1 MPLLKDIATIR
12 SGYLFRGKIEPDASG
27 RYQVIQIG
35 DITPDAQLSA
45 KPSHGALVRVS
56 LPDVKTTQILEKG
69 EVLFISRGPRKQAV
83 AITDWLEN
91 AIATSQFF
99 ILRPA
104 GTVLPEYLAWYIN
117 QRPAQRYIE
126 ERSTGTSVTLI
137 NLEALKTLPVETP
150 PMETQARIAQIH
162 QLSRREKELVEA
174 IQNRR
179 RALIEMTLLRAILG
193 DLAQQH

>member
-1 MPLLKDIATIR
+1 MPFLKDIAAIR

-35 DITPDAQLSA
+35 DITPDARLSA
-45 KPSHGALVRVS
+45 KPLVRVS
-56 LPDVKTTQILEKG
+56 LPDVKSTQILEKG
-69 EVLFISRGPRKQAV
+69 DVLFISRGPRKQAV
-83 AITDWLEN
+83 AITDWLGN

-104 GTVLPEYLAWYIN
+104 ETVLPEYLAWYIN

-126 ERSTGTSVTLI
+126 EHSTGTSVTLI

-162 QLSRREKELVEA
+162 QLGLRERELVEA

-179 RALIEMTLLRAILG
+179 RALIEMTLLKTVAVRGA
-193 DLAQQH
+193 

>member
-1 MPLLKDIATIR
+1 MPLLKDIAAIR

-35 DITPDAQLSA
+35 DITPDARLSA
-45 KPSHGALVRVS
+45 KPLVRVS
-56 LPDVKTTQILEKG
+56 LPDVKSTQILEKG
-69 EVLFISRGPRKQAV
+69 DVLFISRGPRKQAV
-83 AITDWLEN
+83 AITDRMEN

-99 ILRPA
+99 ILRLA
-104 GTVLPEYLAWYIN
+104 ETVLPEYLAWYIN

-126 ERSTGTSVTLI
+126 EHSTGTSVTLI

-150 PMETQARIAQIH
+150 PIETQARIAQIH
-162 QLSRREKELVEA
+162 QLSLREKELVEA

-179 RALIEMTLLRAILG
+179 RALIEMTLLRAIQR
-193 DLAQQH
+193 DVAQRH

>member
-1 MPLLKDIATIR
+1 MPFLKDIAAIR

-35 DITPDAQLSA
+35 DITPDARLSA
-45 KPSHGALVRVS
+45 KPLVRVS

-69 EVLFISRGPRKQAV
+69 DVLFISRGPRKQAV
-83 AITDWLEN
+83 AITDWLGN

-104 GTVLPEYLAWYIN
+104 ETVLPEYLAWYIN

-126 ERSTGTSVTLI
+126 EHSTGTSVTLI
-137 NLEALKTLPVETP
+137 NLEALKTLPVEMP

-162 QLSRREKELVEA
+162 QLGLRERELVEA

-179 RALIEMTLLRAILG
+179 RALIEMTLLKTVAVRGA
-193 DLAQQH
+193 

>member
-1 MPLLKDIATIR
+1 MPLLKDIAAIR

-35 DITPDAQLSA
+35 DITPDARLSA
-45 KPSHGALVRVS
+45 KPLVRVS
-56 LPDVKTTQILEKG
+56 LPDVKPTQILERG
-69 EVLFISRGPRKQAV
+69 DVLFISRGPRKQA
-83 AITDWLEN
+83 APITDWLEN

-126 ERSTGTSVTLI
+126 EHSTGSSVTLI

-162 QLSRREKELVEA
+162 QLSLRERELVEA

-179 RALIEMTLLRAILG
+179 RARIEMLLLKAV
-193 DLAQQH
+193 QHGER

>member
-1 MPLLKDIATIR
+1 MPLLKDIAAIR

-35 DITPDAQLSA
+35 DITPDARLSA
-45 KPSHGALVRVS
+45 KPLVRVS
-56 LPDVKTTQILEKG
+56 LPDVKSTQILEKG
-69 EVLFISRGPRKQAV
+69 NVLFISRGPRKQAA

-126 ERSTGTSVTLI
+126 EHSTGTSVTLI

-162 QLSRREKELVEA
+162 QLSLRERELVEA

-179 RALIEMTLLRAILG
+179 RALIEMTLLKTVAVRGA
-193 DLAQQH
+193 

>member
-1 MPLLKDIATIR
+1 MPLLKDIAAIR

-35 DITPDAQLSA
+35 DITPDARLSA
-45 KPSHGALVRVS
+45 KPLVRVS
-56 LPDVKTTQILEKG
+56 LPDVKSTQILEKG
-69 EVLFISRGPRKQAV
+69 DVLFISRGPRKQAV
-83 AITDWLEN
+83 AITDRMEN

-99 ILRPA
+99 ILRLD

-126 ERSTGTSVTLI
+126 EHSTGSSVTLI

-150 PMETQARIAQIH
+150 PIETQARIAQIH
-162 QLSRREKELVEA
+162 RLSLREKELVEA
-174 IQNRR
+174 IQTKR
-179 RALIEMTLLRAILG
+179 RAQIEETLLKVIK
-193 DLAQQH
+193 

>member
-1 MPLLKDIATIR
+1 MPFLKDIAAIR

-35 DITPDAQLSA
+35 DITPDARLSA
-45 KPSHGALVRVS
+45 KPLVRVS
-56 LPDVKTTQILEKG
+56 LPDIKSTQILEKG
-69 EVLFISRGPRKQAV
+69 DVLFISRGPRKQA
-83 AITDWLEN
+83 APINDWLEN

-126 ERSTGTSVTLI
+126 EHSTGTSVTLI

-150 PMETQARIAQIH
+150 PMETQTRIAQIH
-162 QLSRREKELVEA
+162 QLSLRERELVEA

-179 RALIEMTLLRAILG
+179 RALIEMTLLKTVAEWG
-193 DLAQQH
+193 A

>member
-1 MPLLKDIATIR
+1 MPFLKDIAAIR

-35 DITPDAQLSA
+35 DIMPDARLSA
-45 KPSHGALVRVS
+45 KPLVRVS
-56 LPDVKTTQILEKG
+56 LPDVKSTQILEQG
-69 EVLFISRGPRKQAV
+69 DVLFISRGPRKQAV
-83 AITDWLEN
+83 AITGQMEN

-126 ERSTGTSVTLI
+126 EHSTGTSVTLI

-162 QLSRREKELVEA
+162 QLSLRERELVEA

-179 RALIEMTLLRAILG
+179 RAQIEEALLKVIR
-193 DLAQQH
+193 

>member
-1 MPLLKDIATIR
+1 MPFLKDIAAIR

-35 DITPDAQLSA
+35 DITPDARLSA
-45 KPSHGALVRVS
+45 KPLVRVS

-69 EVLFISRGPRKQAV
+69 DVLFISRGPRKQAV
-83 AITDWLEN
+83 AITDWLGN

-104 GTVLPEYLAWYIN
+104 ETVLPEYLAWYIN

-126 ERSTGTSVTLI
+126 EHSTGTSVTLI

-150 PMETQARIAQIH
+150 PVETQARIAQIH
-162 QLSRREKELVEA
+162 QLGLRERELVEA

-179 RALIEMTLLRAILG
+179 RALVEMTLLERAQRAGL
-193 DLAQQH
+193 